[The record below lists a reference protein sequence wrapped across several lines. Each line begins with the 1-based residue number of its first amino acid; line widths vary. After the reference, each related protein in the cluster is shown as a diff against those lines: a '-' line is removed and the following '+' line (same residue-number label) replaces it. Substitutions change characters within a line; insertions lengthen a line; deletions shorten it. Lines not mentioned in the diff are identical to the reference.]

1 MSLTTASPLTA
12 EQVAEFSHVLYKA
25 RREALEVEPLTK
37 SFTDF
42 SLDQAYRIQA
52 HGIQKRLADREKIIG
67 YKMGLTSKAKM
78 EQMGLHK
85 PIFGVLTDQM
95 QIASSSTFSLK
106 NKIHPKAEPELYF
119 ITARELRGS
128 LAPEDALAACAR
140 VGVALEI
147 LDSRY
152 KGFKYFTLPD
162 VVADNSSSAYFV
174 LGESVNPSSSSSF
187 LNLKIE
193 ILQDDQ
199 VIHSDTSNAILGNPL
214 LSLCELVKLL
224 DEQNLTLPAGSIV
237 LAGAATAAI
246 ELKAPQKITAQLEG
260 VGSVSFRVEA

>member
-1 MSLTTASPLTA
+1 MSPNTTLPLTA
-12 EQVAEFSHVLYKA
+12 HQVSELSQVLYSARLKA
-25 RREALEVEPLTK
+25 QEVEPLTK
-37 SFTDF
+37 TYMDF
-42 SLDQAYRIQA
+42 SLEEAYRIQA
-52 HGIQKRLADREKIIG
+52 DGIQKRLSDQEKIIG

-95 QIASSSTFSLK
+95 QILPNSVFSLK
-106 NKIHPKAEPELYF
+106 NKIHPKAEPELFF
-119 ITARELRGS
+119 ITARELRGT
-128 LAPEDALAACAR
+128 LAPEEALEACAR

-174 LGESVNPSSSSSF
+174 LGESVAPNKNSSF

-193 ILQDDQ
+193 ILKDNQI
-199 VIHSDTSNAILGNPL
+199 IHSDTSNAILGNPL

-224 DEQNLTLPAGSIV
+224 DEQGLSLPAGSIV

-246 ELKAPQKITAQLEG
+246 ELSAPHKISARLEG
-260 VGSVSFRVEA
+260 IGSVEFRVES

>member
-1 MSLTTASPLTA
+1 MGRLTDK
-12 EQVAEFSHVLYKA
+12 QVVEFSQVLYNA
-25 RREALEVEPLTK
+25 RKSSQEIEPLTK
-37 SFTDF
+37 SFENF
-42 SLDQAYRIQA
+42 SLEDAYLIQA

-78 EQMGLHK
+78 EQMGLHT

-95 QIASSSTFSLK
+95 EIKNGTTFSLQD
-106 NKIHPKAEPELYF
+106 KIHPKAEPELF
-119 ITARELRGS
+119 FMTSRELTG
-128 LAPEDALAACAR
+128 EITEQEALSACSR

-162 VVADNSSSAYFV
+162 VVADNSSSAFFV
-174 LGESVNPSSSSSF
+174 LGEAVQPKINADF
-187 LNLKIE
+187 KNLKIE
-193 ILQDDQ
+193 IVENEK
-199 VIHSDTSNAILGNPL
+199 VIHSDSSNAILGNPI

-224 DEQNLTLPAGSIV
+224 SQQGLALPAGSIV

-246 ELKAPQKITAQLEG
+246 ELKLGQKIAGRLEG
-260 VGSVSFRVEA
+260 IGSVSFQVV